1 MVLGFTELTEEKS
14 MKPRNTAKNLKSE
27 SKISIGQ
34 INVPATPKESFII
47 SKKYEEDYNFF
58 DSSLDL
64 KGGEDPFLIEDSN
77 ILQNPEE
84 KNEDASL
91 NNISHSSDLYFI
103 QYPKKVLNYQN
114 NTFLLPKLNEDIS
127 FEERNK
133 EKNESFVERK
143 KLLDQISIQNESKDK
158 EKYKLMTKTIE
169 KHLITPLNPLCFIK
183 TKYIEYFIEKYQD
196 HVYKQYEPQSRE
208 MKNLEMICDNMMKDL
223 RQFIR
228 VFKDA
233 IYYFYQI
240 KTLVSKYKNLGEFFT
255 LDNMINFVLCLIFT
269 EEVYTIVFEIQR
281 KVDHNKENNFKKNLK
296 KLKDKRPEDFG
307 IPDKFCLNQRTNA
320 YFKNNSKTK
329 IITPIHHHHE
339 SENPEEFKEISTD
352 KVENICNEPYSKAID
367 CIKNIQFLKS
377 PTHKLKAILASSE
390 MIMESIS
397 EFYNK
402 NNVKFNKDM
411 DPDDIMTIY
420 IYMISKSALTTLI
433 THCNLIEKFLT
444 ESSLASISGYYFI
457 TLNASIDYIN
467 NFKEENYHN
476 FKKNVNVED
485 KPRDEKKNSQATNSA
500 SSNINEQR
508 MNSDSA
514 AEERKKEIN

>member
-1 MVLGFTELTEEKS
+1 MDEKNTKS
-14 MKPRNTAKNLKSE
+14 RNTAKNLKSE

-34 INVPATPKESFII
+34 INIPATPKESFII

-58 DSSLDL
+58 DSSLDI

-77 ILQNPEE
+77 ILKNPDE
-84 KNEDASL
+84 KNEDVSL

-114 NTFLLPKLNEDIS
+114 NTFLLPKLNEDLS
-127 FEERNK
+127 FEEQNQI
-133 EKNESFVERK
+133 KNESFVERK
-143 KLLDQISIQNESKDK
+143 KLLDRMSTPNESKEK

-169 KHLITPLNPLCFIK
+169 KHLNGPLNPLSFIK

-196 HVYKQYEPQSRE
+196 NVYKQYEAQSRE

-240 KTLVSKYKNLGEFFT
+240 KTLVSKYKNLGEYFT

-281 KVDHNKENNFKKNLK
+281 KVDHNKEINFKKNLK

-320 YFKNNSKTK
+320 YFKSNSKTK
-329 IITPIHHHHE
+329 IISPRHNDKI
-339 SENPEEFKEISTD
+339 ENENAEEFKEISTD
-352 KVENICNEPYSKAID
+352 KVEAICNEPYSKAID

-397 EFYNK
+397 DFYSK
-402 NNVKFNKDM
+402 INVKFNKDI

-467 NFKEENYHN
+467 NFKEENCN
-476 FKKNVNVED
+476 NLKKNVNVVE
-485 KPRDEKKNSQATNSA
+485 KPRDEKKFSQATNSA

-514 AEERKKEIN
+514 GEEKKKEN